1 MVSSVLEEGAVGA
14 SDNTSLGAGAWDGG
28 GSFSWQGIG
37 ASKDGGLLPQ
47 GGVAVVAAALGHG
60 QC

>member
-1 MVSSVLEEGAVGA
+1 MPGLGMEEVGSPSKMVGA
-14 SDNTSLGAGAWDGG
+14 L
-28 GSFSWQGIG
+28 
-37 ASKDGGLLPQ
+37 KDGGLLPQ